1 MWPAPDPGDIVWC
14 RFPERPRDRPGPKPR
29 PALVLIVTEHE
40 DGIAVSVAYG
50 TSQKLDRLVVG
61 EFLLRKA
68 DNAAA
73 FQLAGLSHDTKF
85 DLGKTVELPWN
96 ETFFAV
102 APEARFGQTPKLGSL
117 HASMMKAVAGA
128 ARAARRSG

>member
-1 MWPAPDPGDIVWC
+1 M
-14 RFPERPRDRPGPKPR
+14 
-29 PALVLIVTEHE
+29 LIVTEHE